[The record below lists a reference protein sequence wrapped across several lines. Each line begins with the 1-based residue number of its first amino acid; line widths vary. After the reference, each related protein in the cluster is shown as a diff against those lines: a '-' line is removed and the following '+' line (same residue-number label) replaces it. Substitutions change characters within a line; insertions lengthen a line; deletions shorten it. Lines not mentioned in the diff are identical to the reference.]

1 MDTRFKFDG
10 EVGQVIGGSA
20 TFTAPQT
27 FHQVNNVTLNTQVA
41 EQQLSI
47 RERACFA
54 RRVANVAAAEGIK
67 PDAVYRILLEDYGG
81 TGTGGIRKW
90 LAGPHRWMMSSC
102 AAVALVVI
110 ALGTAAILKEEP
122 PLHCR
127 WEGKEFSVG
136 AVSTMGTRHV
146 YECIHDLSAHAHPYW
161 VPVRNFGGEQWG
173 QQQG

>member
-41 EQQLSI
+41 EQQLSM

-54 RRVANVAAAEGIK
+54 RRVEDVAAAEGIK

-81 TGTGGIRKW
+81 AGTGGIRKW
-90 LAGPHRWMMSSC
+90 LAVPRRWLIPAC
-102 AAVALVVI
+102 AAVASLVI
-110 ALGTAAILKEEP
+110 ALGAAAILNQAP

-127 WEGKEFSVG
+127 WEGKDFSVG
-136 AVSTMGTRHV
+136 AVATMGTQSV
-146 YECIHDLSAHAHPYW
+146 YECIHDLNAHAHPYW
-161 VPVRNFGGEQWG
+161 APARDLGG
-173 QQQG
+173 QGDSRES